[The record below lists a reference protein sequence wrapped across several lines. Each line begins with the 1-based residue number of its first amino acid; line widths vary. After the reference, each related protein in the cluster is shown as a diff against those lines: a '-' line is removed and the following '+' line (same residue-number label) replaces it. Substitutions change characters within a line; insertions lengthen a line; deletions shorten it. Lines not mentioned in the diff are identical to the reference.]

1 MRKLGFFAVCL
12 AVIMACV
19 QPKIRV
25 THAAKNLTTPSTNRG
40 TVVFI
45 QSTDIIASRVAQD
58 QFTRI
63 FAYPST
69 QAYVFMNKSYIDSF
83 NVGNYQAKMGQQ
95 NVAYIVCMHV
105 QELPEPSFHANFL
118 DAYTQH
124 FAKLMYN
131 PIYKYTAAKAY
142 VQVSVYEATT
152 RQLLW
157 QGISGQVPVEKLPQ
171 YLQKMVPRVQKELEK
186 ANYFSIKK
194 SKR

>member
-1 MRKLGFFAVCL
+1 MPKLSFFVVCL
-12 AVIMACV
+12 AVFMACV

-25 THAAKNLTTPSTNRG
+25 TQAAKNVTAPSANLG
-40 TVVFI
+40 SVVFI

-69 QAYVFMNKSYIDSF
+69 QAYLFMNKSYIDSF

-95 NVAYIVCMHV
+95 NIAYIVCMHV

-124 FAKLMYN
+124 FSKFMYN
-131 PIYKYTAAKAY
+131 PVYKYAATKAH
-142 VQVSVYEATT
+142 VQVSLYEVATM
-152 RQLLW
+152 QLLW
-157 QGISGQVPVEKLPQ
+157 QGISVQVPVENLSQ
-171 YLQKMVPRVQKELEK
+171 FIQKMVPRVQKELEK